1 MKKQAKTTIIII
13 LTVCFLLVAAGKPAQ
28 ADTFNGRSTGGVNL
42 RVKDKGTG
50 TTDTTEPTDSSS
62 SSSSSTDGG
71 GNSKPTISGGGSSS
85 GGKTYFPQT
94 GEIVRGGMGLL
105 GAAVIGFVFFFLWKK
120 KKKDDEEKAA
130 QNHK

>member
-1 MKKQAKTTIIII
+1 MKKLSTKKIMII
-13 LTVCFLLVAAGKPAQ
+13 LTVCFLLVATGKPVQ
-28 ADTFNGRSTGGVNL
+28 ADTFNGQGKAGVNL

-62 SSSSSTDGG
+62 GAVGG
-71 GNSKPTISGGGSSS
+71 GNSKPTVSGGSNNS

-105 GAAVIGFVFFFLWKK
+105 GVAVIGFVFFFLWKK
-120 KKKDDEEKAA
+120 KKKDEEDQAPK
-130 QNHK
+130 NHL